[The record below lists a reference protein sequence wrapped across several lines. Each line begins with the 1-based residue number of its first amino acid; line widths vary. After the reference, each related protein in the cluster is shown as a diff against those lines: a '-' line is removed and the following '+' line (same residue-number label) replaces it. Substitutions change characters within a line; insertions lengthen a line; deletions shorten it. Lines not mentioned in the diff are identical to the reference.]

1 MAATTWS
8 VFDVDA
14 GFIETLGLEM
24 VAGRSFDRDVRTDEA
39 EAFILNEAAVRAL
52 VDLLGPAWAD
62 PVGKKLDRY
71 DRTDLAWVP
80 EREGRIIGVV
90 RDFHYASLHHRIAPL
105 VMQLGTPALDHLVVR
120 LAPGDAQAT
129 VAALEGVW
137 NRHLPERP
145 FESFFMDAEVE
156 RLYRAEARVTALMDV
171 FTGLGLFIACLGL
184 FGLAAFTAERRTKE
198 IGVRKALGAS
208 VPSIVVLLSK
218 EFTRLVLIAFFLAA
232 PVAYVVMNG
241 WLDGFAYRA
250 EISWWMYAAAA
261 LSALAV
267 AWLTVGY
274 QSVKAA
280 LADPVDSLRYE

>member
-1 MAATTWS
+1 
-8 VFDVDA
+8 
-14 GFIETLGLEM
+14 
-24 VAGRSFDRDVRTDEA
+24 
-39 EAFILNEAAVRAL
+39 
-52 VDLLGPAWAD
+52 
-62 PVGKKLDRY
+62 
-71 DRTDLAWVP
+71 
-80 EREGRIIGVV
+80 
-90 RDFHYASLHHRIAPL
+90 
-105 VMQLGTPALDHLVVR
+105 
-120 LAPGDAQAT
+120 
-129 VAALEGVW
+129 
-137 NRHLPERP
+137 
-145 FESFFMDAEVE
+145 
-156 RLYRAEARVTALMDV
+156 
-171 FTGLGLFIACLGL
+171 
-184 FGLAAFTAERRTKE
+184 
-198 IGVRKALGAS
+198 